1 MPLRP
6 IRAIFPWRPPRYA
19 LSGTFKGQL
28 EQKSVGG
35 GGGKAGGGCD
45 SDSTDQLILTLCLWC
60 GTQAPAGGAELWAE
74 KAQQAHSND
83 A

>member
-1 MPLRP
+1 M
-6 IRAIFPWRPPRYA
+6 
-19 LSGTFKGQL
+19 
-28 EQKSVGG
+28 GG

>member
-1 MPLRP
+1 MLYQTHSKDN
-6 IRAIFPWRPPRYA
+6 WN
-19 LSGTFKGQL
+19 KNQW
-28 EQKSVGG
+28 VGG
-35 GGGKAGGGCD
+35 VGWWVEECRVLVVVVVGGD

-60 GTQAPAGGAELWAE
+60 GTQAPVGGAELWAE